1 MRNSGAFTP
10 TGGPFGLAFI
20 WMLLRLLL
28 GKLHHAATNLNR
40 LMLPDKL
47 QDVAVE
53 GPGLLP
59 VDRVSS
65 FGQHDELGAGDM
77 GELPP
82 HDPGRRLQVL
92 IPGINNVGTRIVAS
106 FS

>member
-1 MRNSGAFTP
+1 M
-10 TGGPFGLAFI
+10 LA
-20 WMLLRLLL
+20 
-28 GKLHHAATNLNR
+28 
-40 LMLPDKL
+40 DEL

-53 GPGLLP
+53 GLGLLP
-59 VDRVSS
+59 VDRVSR

-92 IPGINNVGTRIVAS
+92 IAGHQQGQHPNRRELLERDRRALRLRRRTLLLRVVMNL
-106 FS
+106 